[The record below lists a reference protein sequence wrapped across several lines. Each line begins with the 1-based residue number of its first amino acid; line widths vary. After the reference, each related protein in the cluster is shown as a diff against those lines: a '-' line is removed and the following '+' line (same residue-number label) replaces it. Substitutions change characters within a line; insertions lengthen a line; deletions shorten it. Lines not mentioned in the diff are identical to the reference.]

1 MFEHHQQ
8 QFLHRAPSSL
18 SLVNHKL
25 TFHAHHIDLTFCH
38 GSDSVLYEIRG
49 DSASSQ
55 DSTPICGASD
65 RSTGWISST
74 MERSDIE
81 RVSVALLS
89 DSASYLPLHSSFNQ
103 EENAD
108 LQEAYW
114 LQAQTWHI
122 LAVLSE

>member
-1 MFEHHQQ
+1 
-8 QFLHRAPSSL
+8 
-18 SLVNHKL
+18 
-25 TFHAHHIDLTFCH
+25 
-38 GSDSVLYEIRG
+38 
-49 DSASSQ
+49 
-55 DSTPICGASD
+55 
-65 RSTGWISST
+65 

-89 DSASYLPLHSSFNQ
+89 DSASYLPLHSRFNQ